1 MAWKFSPDRPIY
13 LQIADRLTAEIVSGQ
28 RPAGTRIPT
37 VRDLALD
44 AGVNPN
50 TAQRALS
57 ELERSGY
64 LETRRGDGRYV
75 AEEDE
80 KLRQER
86 RAMLVKES
94 TAFVRAM
101 KNLGFSD
108 AEIREQVDNTCKDT
122 ADAGCSADN

>member
-1 MAWKFSPDRPIY
+1 MAWKFDPDRPIY
-13 LQIADRLTAEIVSGQ
+13 LQIAERLTAEIISGQ
-28 RPAGTRIPT
+28 RPAGSRIPT
-37 VRDLALD
+37 VRELALD

-57 ELERSGY
+57 ELDRGGY

-80 KLRQER
+80 KLRQQR
-86 RAMLVKES
+86 REMLVKES
-94 TAFVRAM
+94 AAFVRVM

-108 AEIREQVDNTCKDT
+108 AEIREQVDNACKNGGVET
-122 ADAGCSADN
+122 GC